1 MVEIV
6 KQDFK
11 MNKEMFESV
20 KEQLQ
25 KKLGEKVVIEH
36 VGSTAI
42 PNMYGKGIIDILI
55 GAKDVDEF
63 NYIKSVLEKNNYY
76 GSEKS
81 KTEEYQFFAST
92 TDETKSGDIHIHLV
106 IKETQRYE
114 DFIVLREYLLNNEN
128 IAKEYSELKR
138 NLIESNIKEREDYKR
153 IKSNYVSN
161 LINNARKKYYND
173 QV

>member
-6 KQDFK
+6 KQNFN
-11 MNKEMFESV
+11 MNKEMFKYV

-25 KKLGEKVVIEH
+25 KKLGEKVAIEH

-42 PNMYGKGIIDILI
+42 PNMYGKNIIDILI
-55 GAKDVDEF
+55 GVKDVDEF
-63 NYIKSVLEKNNYY
+63 NHIKNVLEKNNYY

-106 IKETQRYE
+106 LKETQRYE
-114 DFIVLREYLLNNEN
+114 DFIILREYLLNNEN
-128 IAKEYSELKR
+128 VAKEYSKFKR

-153 IKSNYVSN
+153 IKSEYVSN
-161 LINNARKKYYND
+161 LINNARKMYYND
-173 QV
+173 